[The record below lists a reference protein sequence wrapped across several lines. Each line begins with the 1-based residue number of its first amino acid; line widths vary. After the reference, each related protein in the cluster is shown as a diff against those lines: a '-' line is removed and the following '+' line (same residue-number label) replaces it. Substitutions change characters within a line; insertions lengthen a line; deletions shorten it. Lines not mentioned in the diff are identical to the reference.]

1 MPTLDPAFLLTPP
14 WLKLTPA
21 AQAALRGMLEFAIH
35 KHGEWS
41 VEATAPQ
48 ISAWVGSESGLG
60 AKSIAAGITELE
72 AYAAQ
77 AGARRAG
84 PRACHYCSPAA
95 VGARSGGG

>member
-72 AYAAQ
+72 ACTLLKRVRVA
-77 AGARRAG
+77 
-84 PRACHYCSPAA
+84 S
-95 VGARSGGG
+95 RSTAFVITAPLQR

>member
-48 ISAWVGSESGLG
+48 ISKAT
-60 AKSIAAGITELE
+60 IA
-72 AYAAQ
+72 
-77 AGARRAG
+77 R
-84 PRACHYCSPAA
+84 
-95 VGARSGGG
+95 